1 MKKIVRTTAATC
13 AITAA
18 LACGTASAQT
28 PVAIAGPDAGSSAAF
43 NSVMCALLGISSEHN
58 IFCTGV
64 IIG

>member
-1 MKKIVRTTAATC
+1 MKTILRTTAATF

-18 LACGTASAQT
+18 LTCGTAAAQT
-28 PVAIAGPDAGSSAAF
+28 PAATPVADAGSSTAF